1 MGLPEHLF
9 DQMLAQHP
17 RPVLGKVCGVH
28 HGTDANPLTL
38 YDVEVWPQTAGF
50 TGSFQFNR
58 VVFLGQQAGGVIEK
72 NVPLVVGQKVALE
85 FAEGD
90 YNRPV
95 ILGTWGDK
103 TTTLRSEAGKHP
115 QADWKI
121 NGLLVSVEKD
131 GDVTLQ
137 LPESKTI
144 IVKDKDG
151 NQVVKVTE
159 GGVVELGD
167 GTLRRLVD
175 ERIVAA
181 IHGLSWTIPAL
192 TVSGVSTNP
201 SATTGVTAG
210 AFTINDVACEDVKG
224 S

>member
-1 MGLPEHLF
+1 MSLPEHLF
-9 DQMLAQHP
+9 DQILAQHP
-17 RPVLGKVCGVH
+17 RPVLGKVCGIH

-38 YDVEVWPQTAGF
+38 YDVEVWPQSAGF

-58 VVFLGQQAGGVIEK
+58 VVFLGQQSGGAIEK
-72 NVPLVVGQKVALE
+72 NDPLAVGQKVALE

-90 YNRPV
+90 YNRPM
-95 ILGTWGDK
+95 ILGRWGDK
-103 TTTLRSEAGKHP
+103 STALRSESGKHP

-121 NGLLVSVEKD
+121 NGLLVSVEKG
-131 GDVTLQ
+131 GDVVLQ
-137 LPESKTI
+137 LPETKTI

-181 IHGLSWTIPAL
+181 IHGLSWAIPAL
-192 TVSGVSTNP
+192 AVSGGFTAVG
-201 SATTGVTAG
+201 ATTGVASG
-210 AFTINDVACEDVKG
+210 GFTVNDVACEDVKG